1 MTGADDR
8 HGFSEVWKSFE
19 ASPLTHSMAHYLLAI
34 SELREERGYAR
45 ITDVARRLG
54 VTKGSAS
61 IAIKAMRE
69 KGFVTEDENRM
80 LFLTKPGEGAVASI
94 VGSRSALLRFLHEVL
109 GLDENT
115 ALEDSCKL
123 EHLIGRLTTERL
135 VRFTRFLV
143 EDPDGRELIQRFNE
157 ELPRR

>member
-1 MTGADDR
+1 MATL
-8 HGFSEVWKSFE
+8 
-19 ASPLTHSMAHYLLAI
+19 PHSH
-34 SELREERGYAR
+34 
-45 ITDVARRLG
+45 
-54 VTKGSAS
+54 
-61 IAIKAMRE
+61 
-69 KGFVTEDENRM
+69 
-80 LFLTKPGEGAVASI
+80 
-94 VGSRSALLRFLHEVL
+94 SRSDLLRFLHEVL

-143 EDPDGRELIQRFNE
+143 EDPDGIELIQRFNE